1 MKKTKF
7 RRLAALLLCLI
18 FVVGAFSVNAAAT
31 DGEAG
36 ANGETTDESG
46 TTGPDYSIDDMIEL
60 LGTISYD
67 EYVLTSDFLR
77 ADAAKQTVRI
87 DAVNDL
93 IADESDADYVVG
105 EYEGIA
111 AIEAPGDG
119 TLTWS
124 VNVPE
129 TARYTITIVFYT
141 IDDGKASSIERVF
154 GINGSLPFS
163 EARYLTIKKN
173 WVNDYEDA
181 IYAGKDAASVKAEA
195 ENVGLMCNMD
205 GDELKI
211 KYPAVWTSD
220 ITDFCDKYDIRFA
233 TLDLDKNELRPS
245 ASQTPTWSE
254 YTMIDST
261 GFHTEAFE
269 FVLTEGEN
277 TISLEGKNGT
287 IAISEIILSPA
298 EDVLTYKEYADKY
311 AGKPEGSGTIK
322 IEAEY
327 TDAASDKTIY
337 PIEDSASALTS
348 PHDASRTVLNTIGG
362 GKWQN
367 AGQWVTYKFRV
378 EKSGMY
384 ELVFR
389 FKQDVLDGM
398 FVSRTLS
405 LYSEGLAEGADGYYN
420 GVPFEEARNITYNY
434 GDNWQ
439 VTSATAGETAFS
451 FYFEEGTTY
460 TLKLE
465 VTLGD
470 MADIINTV
478 QSALDHINDD
488 YLTIL
493 QLTGTEPDNYRDY
506 GFSRIIPDTLKDM
519 ALQAIVLDN
528 EEDAK
533 NGYPVGVAQ
542 RLTELAGQKSS
553 NVGTLQKVAD
563 ILKDMSSDEDE
574 IASSLERLKT
584 YIGTLG
590 TFLSDAQTQPL
601 QLDYILVQPAE
612 EKLPKAN
619 ANFFASFGYEISR
632 FFWSFFRDYD
642 HVGAMEETTDESL
655 EVWLA
660 TGRDQFQVI
669 RSLIN
674 SDFTS
679 VTGYTVEL
687 KLVAGGT
694 LLPSILANQGPDVYH
709 GMGQS
714 DVINYA
720 IRSAILPIEGFEDFD
735 TVKTS
740 FNDAAMLVLGLADA
754 EGTMHYYGLPE
765 QQGFAMM
772 FVRIDILAEL
782 GESIPETWDDLMS
795 LVPKLQAKN
804 MEIGLTTD
812 TYIHLYQAGGQL
824 YADDGMRVNLN
835 SKLALTSFAKMCKY
849 FTDYGFPYTYNAA
862 NRFRT
867 GEMPILIGD
876 YTGLYNQLKVFAT
889 EIEGKWVMVPVP
901 GTLQA
906 DGTVNNCAVSSVNAS
921 VLVKG
926 SEDKADAAWAYLK
939 WFTGPDCQIEYS
951 NEMVAIMGPSAKH
964 NTANIEALAS
974 LPWTTDEYS
983 RIKAQFDNL
992 ASIPNY
998 PGSYIIDRYLGFAF
1012 LAAYNDGEGAAQA
1025 LLSYVPIINKEITR
1039 KRAEFGLETLEGYAT
1054 LAEKRCAQAKGVAEM
1069 LANKDKSYD
1078 ELEKKVNSAIRSE
1091 DSVTLNALADDV
1103 LEMVEG
1109 DYSNT
1114 IKISTSPDTAKMNED
1129 QLLYYLAQALM
1140 GAADALDSY

>member
-7 RRLAALLLCLI
+7 RRLTALLLCLI

-36 ANGETTDESG
+36 ANGEATNGSG

-60 LGTISYD
+60 LGTLSYD
-67 EYVLTSDFLR
+67 EYVLTSDFLKT
-77 ADAAKQTVRI
+77 DAAKQTVRI

-93 IADESDADYVVG
+93 IAEKSDAKYVVG
-105 EYEGIA
+105 EYGGIT
-111 AIEAPGDG
+111 AIKSPSDG
-119 TLTWS
+119 TLAWK
-124 VNVPE
+124 VDVPE
-129 TARYTITIVFYT
+129 TARYTITIVYYT

-181 IYAGKDAASVKAEA
+181 RYTGKNVAAVKAEA
-195 ENVGLMCNMD
+195 EGVGLSCYMD
-205 GDELKI
+205 GDALKI
-211 KYPAVWTSD
+211 KYPGTWTNAIS
-220 ITDFCDKYDIRFA
+220 DFCSKYSIRFA
-233 TLDLDKNELRPS
+233 TLDITNNELRPS
-245 ASQTPTWSE
+245 ASQTPVWSQ

-261 GFHTEAFE
+261 GFHTEPFE
-269 FVLTEGEN
+269 FVLNKGEN
-277 TISLEGKNGT
+277 IISLDGKNGD

-298 EDVLTYKEYADKY
+298 EDVLTYEEYSNKF
-311 AGKPEGSGTIK
+311 AGKPQGSGTIK
-322 IEAEY
+322 MEAEY
-327 TDAASDKTIY
+327 FDATSDKTIY
-337 PIEDSASALTS
+337 PLEDSASALTS

-362 GKWQN
+362 GKWQS
-367 AGQWVTYKFRV
+367 AGQWVTYKFKV
-378 EKSGMY
+378 ETSGMY
-384 ELVFR
+384 EMVFR

-405 LYSEGLAEGADGYYN
+405 LFSEGLSEGADGYYH
-420 GVPFEEARNITYNY
+420 GVPFEEARNLTYNY
-434 GDNWQ
+434 DDKWQ
-439 VTSATAGETAFS
+439 VSSATDGETAFS
-451 FYFEEGTTY
+451 FYFEAGVTY

-470 MADIINTV
+470 MAEIINTV
-478 QSALDHINDD
+478 QSALDSINDD

-528 EEDAK
+528 KEGAD
-533 NGYPVGVAQ
+533 NNYPIGVAQ
-542 RLTELAGQKSS
+542 RLTALAGQKSS

-563 ILKDMSSDEDE
+563 ILRDMSSDEDE
-574 IASSLERLKT
+574 IASSLDRLKS

-601 QLDYILVQPAE
+601 QLDYILVQPSDA
-612 EKLPKAN
+612 KLPKAN
-619 ANFFASFGYEISR
+619 PNFFVSFGYEVSR

-642 HVGAMEETTDESL
+642 HVGAMEETSDESL

-674 SDFTS
+674 SDFTPEA
-679 VTGYTVEL
+679 GHTVEL
-687 KLVAGGT
+687 KLVAPNT

-709 GMGQS
+709 GLGQA

-720 IRSAILPIEGFEDFD
+720 IRSAILPIEGFDNFD
-735 TVKTS
+735 QVKNS
-740 FNDAAMLVLGLADA
+740 FNEAAMLVLGLADA

-772 FVRIDILAEL
+772 FVRIDVLAEV
-782 GESIPETWDDLMS
+782 GVDIPETWDDIMAA
-795 LVPKLQAKN
+795 VPKLQARN

-812 TYIHLYQAGGQL
+812 ANIHIYQAGGTL
-824 YADDGMRVNLN
+824 YADDGLRVNLN
-835 SKLALTSFAKMCKY
+835 SKLALTSFTKMCEF
-849 FTDYGFPYTYNAA
+849 FTQYGFPYKYDAA

-901 GTLQA
+901 GTEMA
-906 DGTVNNCAVSSVNAS
+906 DGTINNCAVSAVNAS
-921 VLVKG
+921 VMVKG
-926 SEDKADAAWAYLK
+926 SEGKGEAAWAYLQ

-998 PGSYIIDRYLGFAF
+998 PGSYIIDRYLSFAF
-1012 LAAYNDGEGAAQA
+1012 LAAYNDGADPAQS
-1025 LLSYVPIINKEITR
+1025 LLSYVPIINKEISR

-1054 LAEKRCAQAKGVAEM
+1054 LAEKRLEQAKDAVAR
-1069 LANKDKSYD
+1069 LADKDSSYAD
-1078 ELEKKVNSAIRSE
+1078 LEKKVISASRSE
-1091 DSVTLNALADDV
+1091 DSVTVNALAQNV
-1103 LEMVEG
+1103 LSMVNG
-1109 DYSNT
+1109 DYSET
-1114 IKISTSPDTAKMNED
+1114 IKISTSPDIAKMNED
-1129 QLLYYLAQALM
+1129 QLLYYIAQTLIQ
-1140 GAADALDSY
+1140 AARAMDTY

>member
-36 ANGETTDESG
+36 ANGETTGGSG

-67 EYVLTSDFLR
+67 QYVLTSDFLK

-93 IADESDADYVVG
+93 IADKSDADYVIG
-105 EYEGIA
+105 EYEGIE

-129 TARYTITIVFYT
+129 TARYTITIVYYT
-141 IDDGKASSIERVF
+141 LDDGKANSIERVF

-173 WVNDYEDA
+173 WTNDYEDA
-181 IYAGKDAASVKAEA
+181 IYTGKDAASVKTEA
-195 ENVGLMCNMD
+195 EKIGLMCNMD
-205 GDELKI
+205 GNKLKI
-211 KYPAVWTSD
+211 KYPTVWTSA

-298 EDVLTYKEYADKY
+298 EDVLTYKEYSDKY

-405 LYSEGLAEGADGYYN
+405 LYSEGLKEGADGYYN
-420 GVPFEEARNITYNY
+420 GVPFEEARNVTYNY

-451 FYFEEGTTY
+451 FYFEAGTTY

-493 QLTGTEPDNYRDY
+493 QLTGTEPDSYRDY

-519 ALQAIVLDN
+519 ALQAIILDN
-528 EEDAK
+528 EEDAD
-533 NGYPVGVAQ
+533 NGYPIGVAQ
-542 RLTELAGQKSS
+542 KLTALAGQKSS

-612 EKLPKAN
+612 AKLPKAN
-619 ANFFASFGYEISR
+619 ANFFVSFGYEISR

-674 SDFTS
+674 SDFTP
-679 VTGYTVEL
+679 VTDHTVEL
-687 KLVAGGT
+687 KLVAPNT

-709 GMGQS
+709 GMGQA

-740 FNDAAMLVLGLADA
+740 FNEAAMLVLGLADA

-772 FVRIDILAEL
+772 FVRIDVLAEV
-782 GESIPETWDDLMS
+782 GIDIPETWDDIMAA
-795 LVPKLQAKN
+795 VPKLQARN

-835 SKLALTSFAKMCKY
+835 SKLALTSFTKMCKY
-849 FTDYGFPYTYNAA
+849 FTDYGFPYVYNAA

-901 GTLQA
+901 GTKMA

-939 WFTGPDCQIEYS
+939 WFTGPECQIEYS

-998 PGSYIIDRYLGFAF
+998 PGSYIIDRYLSFAF
-1012 LAAYNDGEGAAQA
+1012 LAAYNDGEGPAQA
-1025 LLSYVPIINKEITR
+1025 LLGYVPIINKEISR

-1054 LAEKRCAQAKGVAEM
+1054 LAEKRCAQAKDVAKM
-1069 LANKDKSYD
+1069 LADKSSTYD
-1078 ELEKKVNSAIRSE
+1078 DLQKKVNSAIRSD
-1091 DSVTLNALADDV
+1091 DSVTLNSVADLA
-1103 LEMVEG
+1103 LEMVKG
-1109 DYSNT
+1109 DYSET